1 MKPLLLIPILM
12 LAACASRAPR
22 KVIASPVAPPSRP
35 ASAAALRTGE
45 QLREYR
51 FGRYADPGDPLVM
64 HEGHPIYRVETSA
77 EWNLH
82 PSNVNPPVERG
93 SLIAPSVSAND
104 AVVAEVNKQRAVTRA
119 VTEQTTTLNQRLGE
133 MSKAAAQTQELATQ
147 GLALKRDMAALRERM
162 DSFDTQL
169 RERKPAAADRP
180 QPRAEDKW

>member
-1 MKPLLLIPILM
+1 MKPLVLIPILM
-12 LAACASRAPR
+12 LSACASHTPR
-22 KVIASPVAPPSRP
+22 KITTVAVAPSRP
-35 ASAAALRTGE
+35 VKAAVVRTGE

-51 FGRYADPGDPLVM
+51 FGRYVDPGDPMVM
-64 HEGHPIYRVETSA
+64 HDGHPVYRVETSA
-77 EWNLH
+77 GWNLR
-82 PSNVNPPVERG
+82 PGNTSQSAAPA
-93 SLIAPSVSAND
+93 SLAAPSVSATD

-119 VTEQTTTLNQRLGE
+119 VTEQATTLNQRLGE